1 MNKAIKA
8 NDYSKSFSGTA
19 ADTSK
24 EKEFADLTNTS
35 GERKFWRKTHT
46 WHLLA
51 AAKLSCKNYEK
62 THSDGVS

>member
-35 GERKFWRKTHT
+35 GGKEI
-46 WHLLA
+46 LENPYLA
-51 AAKLSCKNYEK
+51 PVGGSEAELQIALK